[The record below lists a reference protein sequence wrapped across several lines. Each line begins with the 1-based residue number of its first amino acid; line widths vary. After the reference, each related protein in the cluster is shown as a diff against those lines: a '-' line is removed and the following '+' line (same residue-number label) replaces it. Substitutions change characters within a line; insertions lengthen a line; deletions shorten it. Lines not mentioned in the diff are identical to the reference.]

1 MEGKKV
7 YDLFENGTL
16 KLPEGEKTFADI
28 PWTAHAAFD
37 GVELKHIVT
46 SADSGGA
53 FSFHL
58 IRVAPG
64 KKIGEHTHDVQTE
77 THEVICG
84 GGTCIN
90 GDGEYA
96 VSPGNVTIFRPK
108 VPHQVL
114 AGEEGIMVFAK
125 FFPALC

>member
-1 MEGKKV
+1 MEQKKV
-7 YDLFENGTL
+7 FDLFENGTL
-16 KLPEGEKTFADI
+16 KLPEGEKAFADI
-28 PWTAHAAFD
+28 PWTAHAAFE

-46 SADSGGA
+46 SAESGGA

-77 THEVICG
+77 THEVIAG

-90 GDGEYA
+90 GNAEFA
-96 VSPGNVTIFRPK
+96 FEPGNVTIFSPK
-108 VPHQVL
+108 VPHQVI

-125 FFPALC
+125 FFPALL